1 MLKICLL
8 YFGSLFTLTCL
19 VWLTFLKC
27 PRKGGP
33 SCQNSPWPAIIP
45 NKEAD
50 VRAFASILNTQRPNK
65 AILKTNQTESN
76 QSKQIYLSMDF
87 HLKQWRNQHE
97 ESGQQ
102 PSAKMPKL
110 LMDPHQPQR
119 HLHSSGSAAFPL
131 FLPEPS
137 CKTSNLSAFHDSNT
151 AANTRLPSK
160 FTLWLFL
167 HPPLPHLIK
176 ESFMVCFKCY
186 VLNLLPSSILV
197 DISFFSFCEWCL
209 LCLLEIMRN
218 YFSLEQ
224 WQELELQALIYR
236 FMLAG
241 AAIPAELLQ
250 PIKKTL
256 LHSHSPPYFL
266 NHPLQLHCSYYQP
279 SCKRL

>member
-1 MLKICLL
+1 MLFPEK
-8 YFGSLFTLTCL
+8 SLERDRKRTAALQANSISLTCWRFVYYIL
-19 VWLTFLKC
+19 ALFLLSPVLSDWHFLKC

-33 SCQNSPWPAIIP
+33 SCQNSLWPAIIP

-110 LMDPHQPQR
+110 LMDPHQPQQ
-119 HLHSSGSAAFPL
+119 HPHSSGSAAFPL

-137 CKTSNLSAFHDSNT
+137 CKNSNLSAFPDSNT

-167 HPPLPHLIK
+167 HPP
-176 ESFMVCFKCY
+176 
-186 VLNLLPSSILV
+186 SS
-197 DISFFSFCEWCL
+197 
-209 LCLLEIMRN
+209 
-218 YFSLEQ
+218 
-224 WQELELQALIYR
+224 
-236 FMLAG
+236 
-241 AAIPAELLQ
+241 
-250 PIKKTL
+250 
-256 LHSHSPPYFL
+256 SP
-266 NHPLQLHCSYYQP
+266 N
-279 SCKRL
+279 